1 MARVQKIPTGEF
13 SSYYGCYIIAM
24 AALIFFGIIA
34 WSGYTFLKQDKE
46 IGKITVEEPA
56 QFPVKTWPEDQIK
69 ALREKL
75 AAFGEA
81 ARNGKPARLNLTL
94 DELNAVIQIAPDTGY
109 GHYREIVRII
119 RADPASSSLI
129 ASLNMPLRK
138 LKFWEGKMRYLVGEG
153 TFKML
158 IHEEGLDARLVD
170 VRIPGKTP
178 PDGFLDN
185 LQIWTWIAPY
195 RKQEPLG
202 AMLKGI
208 KKVTVTESGLTLST
222 AP

>member
-13 SSYYGCYIIAM
+13 SSYYGCYIISM

-34 WSGYTFLKQDKE
+34 WSGYALLKQDKE

-56 QFPVKTWPEDQIK
+56 KFPATTMPEAQLK
-69 ALREKL
+69 ALRERL

-81 ARNGKPARLNLTL
+81 ARTAKPATISLTL
-94 DELNAVIQIAPDTGY
+94 DELNTVIEIAPDTGY
-109 GHYREIVRII
+109 GHYREIVRIT
-119 RADPASSSLI
+119 RADPAGSSLI
-129 ASLNMPLRK
+129 ADLNMPLRK

-158 IHEEGLDARLVD
+158 THEEGLDARLVD

-208 KKVTVTESGLTLST
+208 KKVTVTETGLTLAT
-222 AP
+222 TP

>member
-1 MARVQKIPTGEF
+1 MAKVQKVPTGEF
-13 SSYYGCYIIAM
+13 SSYYGCYIIVM
-24 AALIFFGIIA
+24 AAFVFLGIVA
-34 WSGYTFLKQDKE
+34 WSAWSFFQQDRE
-46 IGKITVEEPA
+46 IGKITVDAPA
-56 QFPVKTWPEDQIK
+56 QFPVESRTEEQIK

-81 ARNGKPARLNLTL
+81 AKDGKPATLALTL
-94 DELNAVIQIAPDTGY
+94 DELNAVIQVAPDTGY
-109 GHYREIVRII
+109 GHYREIVRLTKT
-119 RADPASSSLI
+119 DPASNSLI
-129 ASLNMPLRK
+129 ADLSMPLRK
-138 LKFWEGKMRYLVGEG
+138 LKFWEGKMRYLIGEG

-170 VRIPGKTP
+170 VRVPGKTP
-178 PDGFLDN
+178 PSGFLDN

-208 KKVTVTESGLTLST
+208 KKVTVTETGLTLST
-222 AP
+222 SP